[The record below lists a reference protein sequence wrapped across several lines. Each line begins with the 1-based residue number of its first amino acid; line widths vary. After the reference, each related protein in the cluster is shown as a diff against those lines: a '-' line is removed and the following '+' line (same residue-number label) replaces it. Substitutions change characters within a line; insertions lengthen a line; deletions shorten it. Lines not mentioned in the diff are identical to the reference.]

1 MRIGIIGPGALGC
14 LFASRLFSVVNE
26 QDTVLLIDHRPER
39 ARLLNQQGILYESQ
53 RNRQNLSVP
62 VYSDLTQIGSLDILF
77 SCVKS
82 HDLLRSLKFAAPLL
96 TPSTLFIF
104 MQNGINHLQYAEPEK
119 LQATPVFATSSEGAT
134 LLTPGNIRHAGS
146 GHTYFGF
153 LATQSAKAEKKLQ
166 QLLLIL
172 QKSGLASSIT
182 SNIRTKLWAKLF
194 VNVGINGLT
203 AIYNRSNGKLLESPA
218 TVSQMKELV
227 QEAEQV
233 ARTAHIEIH
242 EDPLQTTLTVCKRT
256 ANNISSMLQD
266 VRNHR
271 PTEINTINGAISRIG
286 KELGIPTP
294 KNDELIAEIKKI
306 EATYLNKEKKRHE
319 N

>member
-39 ARLLNQQGILYESQ
+39 ARLLNRQGILYESQ
-53 RNRQNLSVP
+53 HNKQNFSVP
-62 VYSDLTQIGSLDILF
+62 VYSDLTQIGPLDVLF

-82 HDLLRSLKFAAPLL
+82 YDLLHSLKFAHPLL
-96 TPSTLFIF
+96 NPSTLFIF
-104 MQNGINHLQYAEPEK
+104 LQNGINHLQYGEPEK

-134 LLTPGNIRHAGS
+134 RLNTGHIRHAGS
-146 GHTYFGF
+146 GHTHLGF
-153 LATQSAKAEKKLQ
+153 LSTQSAKAEKKLQ
-166 QLLLIL
+166 QLLLFL

-182 SNIRTKLWAKLF
+182 NDILAKLWTKLF
-194 VNVGINGLT
+194 VNIGINGLT
-203 AIYNRSNGKLLESPA
+203 AIHNRSNGELLESPA
-218 TVSQMKELV
+218 TVKQMTQLV
-227 QEAEQV
+227 HEAEQV
-233 ARTAHIEIH
+233 ARAAHITIH
-242 EDPLQTTLTVCKRT
+242 DDPLQTTLTVCKRT

-266 VRNHR
+266 VRNHC

-294 KNDELIAEIKKI
+294 KNDELIAKIKNI
-306 EATYLNKEKKRHE
+306 EATYLNQEK
-319 N
+319 

>member
-26 QDTVLLIDHRPER
+26 QDSVLLIDHRPER

-53 RNRQNLSVP
+53 HSTQKFSIP
-62 VYSDLTQIGSLDILF
+62 VYSDLMQVGSLDVLF

-82 HDLLRSLKFAAPLL
+82 YDLLHSLEFATPLL
-96 TPSTLFIF
+96 SPSTLFVF
-104 MQNGINHLQYAEPEK
+104 LQNGINHLRYGDQKK

-134 LLTPGNIRHAGS
+134 RLDTGHIRHAGS
-146 GHTYFGF
+146 GHTYLGF
-153 LATQSAKAEKKLQ
+153 LSTQSAKAENNLR

-182 SNIRTKLWAKLF
+182 SDIRAKLWAKLF

-203 AIYNRSNGKLLESPA
+203 AIYNRSNGQLLESA
-218 TVSQMKELV
+218 TTVEQLTQLV
-227 QEAEQV
+227 KEAEQV
-233 ARTAHIEIH
+233 ARAAHITIH
-242 EDPLQTTLTVCKRT
+242 EDPLQTTQTVCKNT
-256 ANNISSMLQD
+256 AGNISSMLQD
-266 VRNHR
+266 VRNHC
-271 PTEINTINGAISRIG
+271 PTEINTINGAVSRIG

-294 KNDELIAEIKKI
+294 KNDELIAKIRKI
-306 EATYLNKEKKRHE
+306 EATYLNKEKE
-319 N
+319 L